1 MAKKLTKVEWLEKN
15 GFNTE
20 TEQTYCIYG
29 EDTYSIKDW
38 LKEQGCKFHPI
49 LKWHTTEPLDLPE
62 GYGMICFDFA
72 EIMEWNED
80 QNNAFFFENAKE
92 KIERKFKEAEGPSLS
107 EYVGQVGER
116 LRNLTAIYK
125 SSRGFAGMY
134 GWTNIHTFQ
143 IGEDVLVWFTTK
155 DLDLEKGQVIDL
167 TGTVK
172 AHEKFRGTKTTQLSR
187 CIIKEV
193 G

>member
-1 MAKKLTKVEWLEKN
+1 MMAKRLTKEEWLELN
-15 GFNTE
+15 GFGTDAR
-20 TEQTYCIYG
+20 TFCVFG
-29 EDTYSIKDW
+29 DDTYSIKGW
-38 LKEQGCKFHPI
+38 LKEQGCKFNPI
-49 LKWHTTEPLDLPE
+49 LKWHYSEPIDMPV
-62 GYGMICFDFA
+62 GYGMICFGFD
-72 EIMEWNED
+72 EILEWDEK
-80 QNNAFFFENAKE
+80 AGTAVYKENAPE
-92 KIERKFKEAEGPSLS
+92 FVDRRFKEAEGPSFS

-172 AHEKFRGTKTTQLSR
+172 AHEEFRGTKTTQLSR